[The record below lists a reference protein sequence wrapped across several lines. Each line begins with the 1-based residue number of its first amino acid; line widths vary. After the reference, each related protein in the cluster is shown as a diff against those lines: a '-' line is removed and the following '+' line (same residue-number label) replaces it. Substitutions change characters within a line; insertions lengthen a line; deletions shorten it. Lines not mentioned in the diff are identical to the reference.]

1 MEKEW
6 TVVFETDQLY
16 RAEIALQDLQ
26 EEGVEAVIMNK
37 KDSSYIVIG
46 DIKVLVRNEFL
57 VKAEDLIKTLEF

>member
-6 TVVFETDQLY
+6 AVVFETDQLY
-16 RAEIALQDLQ
+16 RAEIALQVLQ
-26 EEGVEAVIMNK
+26 EEGVEAVIMNE

-57 VKAEDLIKTLEF
+57 VKAEELIKTLEF

>member
-6 TVVFETDQLY
+6 AVVFETDQLY
-16 RAEIALQDLQ
+16 RAEIALQVLQ
-26 EEGVEAVIMNK
+26 EEGVEAVIMNE

-57 VKAEDLIKTLEF
+57 VKAEELINTLEF

>member
-16 RAEIALQDLQ
+16 RAEIALQVLQ

-57 VKAEDLIKTLEF
+57 VKAEELIKTLEF